1 MTYERPRP
9 APQGLRGTI
18 VVVANASRARIVHV
32 HGGALAPLAVLA
44 HPESRRR
51 ERDLVSDRPG
61 RTWTGPAAMGRM
73 RGAVGSGA
81 MPRTALAPTSRAHEN
96 TLQAFARE
104 VSAALELALR
114 GAPAVEVA
122 LVAPPHVLGVLR
134 AALDVHTA
142 ARVTVS
148 VPHDY
153 TWRTNDALLDALER
167 IGIRGVRTPEPA

>member
-9 APQGLRGTI
+9 APHGLRGTI
-18 VVVANASRARIVHV
+18 VVVANASRARILHV
-32 HGGALAPLAVLA
+32 HGGVLTPLAVLA

-51 ERDLVSDRPG
+51 ERELVSDRPG

-96 TLQAFARE
+96 TLQVFARE
-104 VSAALELALR
+104 VSDALERALR
-114 GAPAVEVA
+114 GSPSVEVA

-134 AALDVHTA
+134 AALDANTA

-148 VPHDY
+148 VAHDY
-153 TWRTNDALLDALER
+153 TWRTNDALRDALER
-167 IGIRGVRTPEPA
+167 TDIRGLRTPEEA